1 MTKANVEFSR
11 ALTANLCKTE
21 QPLLV
26 LYRLERG
33 RGGKGVVEDLHGER
47 FEGYFASI
55 VCIGFVRGT
64 PAISGYFELSF
75 LL

>member
-1 MTKANVEFSR
+1 M
-11 ALTANLCKTE
+11 
-21 QPLLV
+21 
-26 LYRLERG
+26 
-33 RGGKGVVEDLHGER
+33 KGVVEDLHGER